1 MIYNAVD
8 PKILSVNIT
17 EIDSR
22 CIRNIFK
29 DAVAYC
35 RIYRMKMV
43 NHECFMQDAFV
54 SYFIIN
60 ETARHYVAE
69 SSTKDMQ
76 PGEKLN
82 EKARY

>member
-1 MIYNAVD
+1 MEW
-8 PKILSVNIT
+8 KLVN
-17 EIDSR
+17 
-22 CIRNIFK
+22 
-29 DAVAYC
+29 Y
-35 RIYRMKMV
+35 
-43 NHECFMQDAFV
+43 ECFTQDEAFV

-76 PGEKLN
+76 PGEELN